1 MKIERFQP
9 VVRSL
14 VEPHIEVGEN
24 VAVPE
29 PKMGWTLLG
38 PLGDQSANYEVKL
51 GLIGDANSLEKTRN
65 LIQRLNTTAYGKD
78 KSFLHVDYP
87 GLEKFRIKLVER
99 WAAEIDGDAI
109 KQQMENTVTLTKR
122 VEIAARVI
130 REKINALMDKDP
142 QPEVLILA
150 YPTVIDKYC
159 IEGAIG
165 HRGVPRKTS
174 LERAI
179 ERIRAKHITLEHF
192 MGIEAPKR
200 KFTPIDLRSLVKAA
214 CMEHNVPIQILRPYT
229 TEPYNPDKP
238 NREDDATTFWNL
250 VVALFYKANHL
261 PWRVRGLMEDTCYLG
276 ISFFRD
282 RGDSTNVKTALA
294 QVFALDAEGFVFKG
308 EKAQVDE
315 NNAPHISKEEATSLL
330 KHALEIYQRNK
341 GHQPGRMVVHKTS
354 RFDSNEVAGFKEAVQ
369 GVSKLD
375 LVAFGTRDI
384 KLVRWGQYPPV
395 RGTMVRLPDQS
406 VLLYTFGYIPYLSVY
421 PGPRVPSPLEILEH
435 HGSTSIDTICGEIM
449 ALTKL
454 NWNNAKFCTKSPIT
468 IGFARLVGEIIR
480 QVPEDTRLADRF
492 KFYM

>member
-1 MKIERFQP
+1 LKLDRFQP

-24 VAVPE
+24 IAVPE

-38 PLGDQSANYEVKL
+38 PLGDQSTNYEIKL
-51 GLIGDANSLEKTRN
+51 GLIGDAVSLEKTRN
-65 LIQRLNTTAYGKD
+65 LIQRLNTAAYGKD

-87 GLEKFRIKLVER
+87 GLEKLRIKLVVR
-99 WAAEIDGDAI
+99 WVAEIDAESI

-130 REKINALMDKDP
+130 KEKINSLMDRDP

-150 YPTVIDKYC
+150 YPDVIDKYC
-159 IEGAIG
+159 IVGAIG
-165 HRGVPRKTS
+165 HRSVPRRTP
-174 LERAI
+174 LEREI
-179 ERIRAKHITLEHF
+179 ERRRAKHITLEHF
-192 MGIEAPKR
+192 MRIEAPER
-200 KFTPIDLRSLVKAA
+200 KFTPVDLRSLVKAA

-229 TEPYNPDKP
+229 TEPYNPEKP

-261 PWRVRGLMEDTCYLG
+261 PWRVRGLMEDSCYLG

-282 RGDSTNVKTALA
+282 RRDNANVKTALA

-308 EKAQVDE
+308 GKAQVDE
-315 NNAPHISKEEATSLL
+315 NNTPHISREQATSLL

-341 GHQPGRMVVHKTS
+341 GRQPGRIVVHKTS
-354 RFDSNEVAGFKEAVQ
+354 RFDSNEVAGFKKAVQ
-369 GVSKLD
+369 GACKLD
-375 LVAFGTRDI
+375 LIAFGTRNI
-384 KLVRWGQYPPV
+384 KLVRWGQHPPI

-406 VLLYTFGYIPYLSVY
+406 VLLYTFGYIPYLNVY

-468 IGFARLVGEIIR
+468 IGFARLVAEIIR
-480 QVPEDTRLADRF
+480 QVPEDTKLAERF